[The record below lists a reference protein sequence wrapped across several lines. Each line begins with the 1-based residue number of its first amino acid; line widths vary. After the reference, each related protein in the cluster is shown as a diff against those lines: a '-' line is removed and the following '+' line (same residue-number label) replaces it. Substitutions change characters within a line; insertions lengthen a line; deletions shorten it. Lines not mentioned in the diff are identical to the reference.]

1 MAVYGSFTSDG
12 VSKLLDIVAGAK
24 YLKLTNSSA
33 AGQFEWYEGYA
44 AGTATNV
51 SSGAAV
57 TSGGVTAFL
66 SSENVLGPAI
76 TGSNAIAPGAV
87 QKLAPN
93 AQVNTTNPHG
103 LKVGDVVKIT
113 NTTDMRQIAGMYFKV
128 LTIGGGPSPTGFTIP
143 IDTSAFADF
152 ASTVTVRKL
161 QLPELWLPRQKF
173 ITAITLGSSTVVSTS
188 TDHGYSVG
196 QIVSL
201 QVPAEFGSVQLNG
214 RSGRISAI
222 NSSLQFTVDIDSSA
236 ATAFAFP
243 VSGGVPFSFAMVE
256 PAGSQTTLAQ
266 GNVTPGASENAGVRG
281 LLLGSSVI
289 GSAGNVIYYYALT

>member
-51 SSGAAV
+51 SNGAAI
-57 TSGGVTAFL
+57 TSNGVTAFL

-76 TGSNAIAPGAV
+76 TGSAGSPGAV
-87 QKLAPN
+87 EKLAPN

-113 NTTDMRQIAGMYFKV
+113 NTTNMRQIAGMYFKV

-143 IDTSAFADF
+143 IDTSAFANF

-173 ITAITLGSSTVVSTS
+173 ITAITRGSSTVVSTS

-201 QVPAEFGSVQLNG
+201 QVPAEFGSVELNG
-214 RSGRISAI
+214 RSGRVSAI
-222 NSSLQFTVDIDSSA
+222 NSSLEFTVDIDSSA

-243 VSGGVPFSFAMVE
+243 ASGAVPFSFAMVE
-256 PAGSQTTLAQ
+256 PAGSKTTLAQ